1 MSTVLD
7 MECVW
12 SRMCLGKF
20 HFFFFV
26 LLMDTVELGLTKCY
40 DDIRV
45 SDIDRLL
52 EAMNRQKLY
61 LMDILVP

>member
-1 MSTVLD
+1 
-7 MECVW
+7 
-12 SRMCLGKF
+12 MCLGKF